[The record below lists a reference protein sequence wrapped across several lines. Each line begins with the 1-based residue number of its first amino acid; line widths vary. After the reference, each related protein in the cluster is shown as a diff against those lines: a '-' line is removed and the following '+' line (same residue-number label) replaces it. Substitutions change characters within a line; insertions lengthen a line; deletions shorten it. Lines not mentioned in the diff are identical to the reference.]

1 MPEVV
6 RKSSQEI
13 AALVATLVG
22 ESATLLRPD
31 ILDALKSAHKREESF
46 RGKVILD
53 QLIKNA
59 AIAAEDDVPICQ
71 DTGTVWVRIEAG
83 NHYFFEGD
91 LEREINDAV
100 ARVYAEKALRMSVV
114 RDALFE
120 RVNTQ
125 TNTPVFLDVVH
136 TQRDDIEV
144 SVMLKGAG
152 SDNASRL
159 VMLNP
164 DEGLE
169 GVKREVVALVREKAS
184 MACPPLIIGVGVGG
198 SFDKAP
204 GLAKKALLRPLDVA
218 AKTAEAR
225 AAEKELLDAVNATG
239 MGPGGLGGDVTALGV
254 HLVTAPCHIAALPV
268 AINMGCSA
276 MRSRTTTIR

>member
-1 MPEVV
+1 MPEIV
-6 RKSSQEI
+6 RKSSKEI
-13 AALVATLVG
+13 AALVATMVG

-31 ILDALKSAHKREESF
+31 ILHALKDAHDREESF
-46 RGKVILD
+46 RGKVILG

-59 AIAAEDDVPICQ
+59 EIAAEDDVPLCQ
-71 DTGTVWVRIEAG
+71 DTGTVWVRIEAANQYHFDG
-83 NHYFFEGD
+83 N
-91 LEREINDAV
+91 LEQEINDAV
-100 ARVYAEKALRMSVV
+100 ARVYKEKALRMSVV

-125 TNTPVFLDVVH
+125 TNTPVFLDVAFS
-136 TQRDDIEV
+136 QRDDIEI

-169 GVKREVVALVREKAS
+169 GVKRELVALVREKAS

-198 SFDKAP
+198 SFDKVA
-204 GLAKKALLRPLDVA
+204 GLAKKALLRSLDVS
-218 AKTAEAR
+218 AKTPEAR
-225 AAEKELLDAVNATG
+225 AAERELLDAVNATG

-254 HLVTAPCHIAALPV
+254 HLMTAPCHIAALPV

-276 MRSRTTTIR
+276 MRSRTITLR